1 METVVTPSEIPE
13 LFYPEQVSS
22 GVEVQEEGGSLNG
35 VTSQPIKIID
45 ARIRLALIGSE
56 KRTNVGGPP
65 ERFVPPWIPGLSAPA
80 DRFLHMFE
88 EHSAGW
94 GQGNM
99 PPPGPVVSL
108 PADVVPSSVPVP
120 STDSITTL
128 RAEIMGLSQTVKSM
142 LDTKS
147 SVGVTSDK
155 AVHRR
160 LTSSQLLHLAAT
172 QIILP
177 PIQLRRLFL
186 GLI

>member
-1 METVVTPSEIPE
+1 
-13 LFYPEQVSS
+13 
-22 GVEVQEEGGSLNG
+22 
-35 VTSQPIKIID
+35 
-45 ARIRLALIGSE
+45 
-56 KRTNVGGPP
+56 
-65 ERFVPPWIPGLSAPA
+65 
-80 DRFLHMFE
+80 MFE